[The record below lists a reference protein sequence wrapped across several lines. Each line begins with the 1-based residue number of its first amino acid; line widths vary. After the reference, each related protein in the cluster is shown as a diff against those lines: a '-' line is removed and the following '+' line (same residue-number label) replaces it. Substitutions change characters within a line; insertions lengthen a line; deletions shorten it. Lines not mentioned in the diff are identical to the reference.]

1 MKTGHA
7 DKARELFNEGYNCS
21 QAVLGAFAEDAGLDV
36 KTALR
41 LSAPFGGGMGRMRE
55 VCGGVSG
62 MFMAIGLFFGYDEPG
77 GAQSLKL
84 TFYEIQN
91 IAGVPIDHSF
101 LNFKKELTNYGYR
114 VGKISMKEK
123 SVSFEKK

>member
-1 MKTGHA
+1 MRRKN
-7 DKARELFNEGYNCS
+7 DKYN
-21 QAVLGAFAEDAGLDV
+21 ALWEYV
-36 KTALR
+36 KN
-41 LSAPFGGGMGRMRE
+41 S
-55 VCGGVSG
+55 
-62 MFMAIGLFFGYDEPG
+62 

-84 TFYEIQN
+84 TFDEIQN

-101 LNFKKELTNYGYR
+101 LNFKKELTNYGYQ